1 MSTTPDPE
9 FHGQHRPDPTAD
21 PSTEPAAPQA
31 QAPQAVPQA
40 QVPQGQVPPPPAPQ
54 GSVPPP
60 PPSQGYSQPPPQPAY
75 PQGGYPQGG
84 YPQTRATHPGQA
96 TAYGQQ
102 VLDPAQQRQ
111 WGMFAHLVPLVAMV
125 LSAGLL
131 GFVGSLVIYVLYKD
145 RGDFVRQH
153 AANSL
158 NIQILTGIVLLVSL
172 PLMLVL
178 VGFLTYFAALAVAFV
193 LHIIGA
199 LRANE
204 GQLWTPPMTPSFV
217 K

>member
-1 MSTTPDPE
+1 MTTTPQPE
-9 FHGQHRPDPTAD
+9 FQGQTPQDPVDRPDPLAAPHE
-21 PSTEPAAPQA
+21 PSAAPQSHE
-31 QAPQAVPQA
+31 
-40 QVPQGQVPPPPAPQ
+40 QVPPPPPA
-54 GSVPPP
+54 SE
-60 PPSQGYSQPPPQPAY
+60 QPAY
-75 PQGGYPQGG
+75 QQAGYQQPSYQQPGPA
-84 YPQTRATHPGQA
+84 YPAQA

-111 WGMFAHLVPLVAMV
+111 WGMLSHLIPLIAMV

-131 GFVGSLVIYVLYKD
+131 GFVGSLIIYVMYKD
-145 RGDFVRQH
+145 RGAFVRQH

-158 NIQILTGIVLLVSL
+158 NIQIMTGIVLLISF

-178 VGFLTYFAALAVAFV
+178 VGFVTYFIALAIAFV

-204 GQLWTPPMTPSFV
+204 GQQWNPPLTPSFV

>member
-21 PSTEPAAPQA
+21 PTSEPAAPQ
-31 QAPQAVPQA
+31 QGQ
-40 QVPQGQVPPPPAPQ
+40 QGQVPPPPP
-54 GSVPPP
+54 G
-60 PPSQGYSQPPPQPAY
+60 PSHAQPTSQP
-75 PQGGYPQGG
+75 GYPQPG
-84 YPQTRATHPGQA
+84 YPQTGYPQTGYPQTGQTYPGQA

-172 PLMLVL
+172 PLMLLL

>member
-1 MSTTPDPE
+1 MTTTPQPE
-9 FHGQHRPDPTAD
+9 FQGQNPQDPQQ
-21 PSTEPAAPQA
+21 PS
-31 QAPQAVPQA
+31 QAPQHQSQPGPQT
-40 QVPQGQVPPPPAPQ
+40 PPPPAQ
-54 GSVPPP
+54 G
-60 PPSQGYSQPPPQPAY
+60 QGQPYQQGQSYPA
-75 PQGGYPQGG
+75 
-84 YPQTRATHPGQA
+84 QA
-96 TAYGQQ
+96 PAFGQQ
-102 VLDPAQQRQ
+102 VLEPQQQRT
-111 WGMFAHLVPLVAMV
+111 WGMLSHVIPLIAMV

-131 GFVGSLVIYVLYKD
+131 GFVGSLIIYVMYKD

-158 NIQILTGIVLLVSL
+158 NIQIVTGIILLISF

-178 VGFLTYFAALAVAFV
+178 IGFATYFIALAFAFV

-204 GQLWTPPMTPSFV
+204 GQQWTPPMTPAFV

>member
-1 MSTTPDPE
+1 MTTPYPE
-9 FHGQHRPDPTAD
+9 HPHQPEVPEQQH
-21 PSTEPAAPQA
+21 
-31 QAPQAVPQA
+31 QAPPSDQPY
-40 QVPQGQVPPPPAPQ
+40 AP
-54 GSVPPP
+54 
-60 PPSQGYSQPPPQPAY
+60 PPPQPPY
-75 PQGGYPQGG
+75 EQPQLQQGQQGY
-84 YPQTRATHPGQA
+84 HPGLAGA
-96 TAYGQQ
+96 TGYGQQ

-111 WGMFAHLVPLVAMV
+111 WGMFAHLVPLIAMV

-131 GFVGSLVIYVLYKD
+131 GFVGSLVIYVMYKE

-158 NIQILTGIVLLVSL
+158 NIQIITGIFLLISF
-172 PLMLVL
+172 PLMLLL
-178 VGFLTYFAALAVAFV
+178 VGFVTYFIALAFAFV

-204 GQLWTPPMTPSFV
+204 GQQWTPPFTPRFV